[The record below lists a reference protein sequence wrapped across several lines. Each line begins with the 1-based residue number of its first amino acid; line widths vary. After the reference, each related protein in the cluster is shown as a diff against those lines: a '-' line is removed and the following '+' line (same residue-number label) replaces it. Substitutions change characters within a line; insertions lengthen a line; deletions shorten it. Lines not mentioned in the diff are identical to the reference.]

1 MANAHMALGITARA
15 AGDLV
20 QAIKHCDRALI
31 IHRQIGQQKI
41 ANQILSNLGDAY
53 FAGGNIAEARRY
65 QAECLQQARQFND
78 LLAIAAATTE
88 LARYALR
95 ENALEE
101 AIRLAEDGAAA
112 SVAAQDH
119 LYEAT
124 ALALEGTAREKL
136 GNHAIADDR
145 FRRAFRMLLDRQ
157 ALTKLAELTAMYSDL
172 LRDRGQPEA
181 ALKFMRM
188 AYQRNFDQLG
198 NGIGEVA

>member
-1 MANAHMALGITARA
+1 M
-15 AGDLV
+15 
-20 QAIKHCDRALI
+20 
-31 IHRQIGQQKI
+31 
-41 ANQILSNLGDAY
+41 SNLGDAH
-53 FAGGNIAEARRY
+53 FAGGNLAEARRY

-78 LLAIAAATTE
+78 LRAIAAATTE

-101 AIRLAEDGAAA
+101 AIRLAVDGAAA
-112 SVAAQDH
+112 SVAAEDH

-124 ALALEGTAREKL
+124 ALAVEGCARERL
-136 GNHAIADDR
+136 GNHATADER

-172 LRDRGQPEA
+172 LRDRGQAED

-188 AYQRNFDQLG
+188 AYERDFDQLA
-198 NGIGEVA
+198 NRVVEAS